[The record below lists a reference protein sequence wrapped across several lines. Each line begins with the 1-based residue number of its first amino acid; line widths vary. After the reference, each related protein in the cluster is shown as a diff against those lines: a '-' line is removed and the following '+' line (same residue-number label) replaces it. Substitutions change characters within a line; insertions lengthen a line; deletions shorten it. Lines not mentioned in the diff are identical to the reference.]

1 MHDNI
6 YYKTQLIDII
16 QKIKSTDVLMY
27 LYILAIDMAKEN
39 KNDKSEQN

>member
-16 QKIKSTDVLMY
+16 QKIKSTDALIY
-27 LYILAIDMAKEN
+27 LYILAIDIAKED
-39 KNDKSEQN
+39 KNNKSEQN